1 MLLHEAYNGCAALAL
16 ASCMLALG
24 VAATVAANVSFGVGF
39 GPVGAVVSAWPAV
52 AFIGAAEMAPRM
64 IRRARSGTAP
74 VTTLSSAPALSGK
87 RPGARQ
93 ERA

>member
-1 MLLHEAYNGCAALAL
+1 
-16 ASCMLALG
+16 MLALG
-24 VAATVAANVSFGVGF
+24 VAPTMTANVGFGVGF
-39 GPVGAVVSAWPAV
+39 SPVGAVVSALPAV
-52 AFIGAAEMAPRM
+52 ALIGAAEMAPRM

-74 VTTLSSAPALSGK
+74 VTALSSAPALSGK